1 LRFPYSEKFC
11 HKDSTNPQK
20 GEFSSIRMSR
30 CYDNCTGLY
39 VSTQFTMAS
48 DTVTL
53 VNFRYNQGLVITIN
67 FIN

>member
-1 LRFPYSEKFC
+1 
-11 HKDSTNPQK
+11 
-20 GEFSSIRMSR
+20 MSR